1 MAGEYEMGT
10 GLGAVAEE
18 VVAAT
23 AAATKDVA
31 RGAAAL
37 ARLLGWDTSLLLGM
51 RRFHAP
57 WRTRIALSLTFA
69 GNGWSWTV
77 AGAGI
82 VGAGLALR
90 SRGTIHT
97 GLRLGVAAMVG
108 ALAAQGVKRTLNRRR
123 PTHAIEG
130 FEALA
135 ENPDAFS
142 FPSGHSAAA
151 FAVAVALQGEY
162 ACTGPLSL
170 MLAVGIALS
179 RVYLGAH
186 YPLDVMAG
194 ALVGAGAGVATRL
207 ALP

>member
-1 MAGEYEMGT
+1 MASELEVSSS
-10 GLGAVAEE
+10 LGAVAEE
-18 VVAAT
+18 VAAAT
-23 AAATKDVA
+23 AAATTDVA

-57 WRTRIALSLTFA
+57 WRTRVALTLTML
-69 GNGWSWTV
+69 GNGWSWTL

-82 VGAGLALR
+82 VGAGLAAR
-90 SRGTIHT
+90 SRVTLHA
-97 GLRLGVAAMVG
+97 GLRLGVAATLG

-130 FEALA
+130 FTALA

-151 FAVAVALQGEY
+151 FAVAVALQGEHPC
-162 ACTGPLSL
+162 AGPLSL
-170 MLAVGIALS
+170 MVAIGIGLS

-194 ALVGAGAGVATRL
+194 ALLGAGVGVAARL
-207 ALP
+207 AVP